1 MRHTLTRH
9 LQRLLPLLAATAAV
23 GWMFGYPLAALTIA
37 LSLYLAWTLVQLGRL
52 HHWLTDT
59 AAGVDPPESMGLW
72 GDVFDEIYRL
82 QKRHFNARDRLQ
94 TMINRVQE
102 STNSLRDGVVMTDA
116 EGAMEWWNHAAEY
129 LCGFRSAKDRGEYIY
144 NLIRDPEFRG
154 YFEAKDYSE
163 PLEIPSPARPE
174 LRIQLQI
181 NLFGEDDRLITI
193 KDVTR
198 IHQLETMRRDFV
210 SNVSHEMRTP
220 LTVISGYLETL
231 SDQTDHIPAGW
242 QRPLSTMRHQASR
255 MEALIT
261 DLLLLSRLETSER
274 RTGDATCYPGP
285 LLRQIQQ
292 DAIALSG
299 DQKHRITLD
308 IEDSRAIQG
317 DESQLRSAF
326 SNLVFNAVK
335 YTSSGGTVAIRYET
349 DADSIRFSVADNGP
363 GIDPEHIPRLTE
375 RFYRADPSRSKET
388 GGTGL
393 GLAIVKHVLYNHD
406 GYLSIDSTPG
416 KGSTFTCTLPLARV
430 IPGNGQ

>member
-1 MRHTLTRH
+1 MRHALTRH
-9 LQRLLPLLAATAAV
+9 LRRLLLLLAAATGIGWLV
-23 GWMFGYPLAALTIA
+23 GYTLVALLIA
-37 LSLYLAWTLVQLGRL
+37 IAFYLGSTLVQLARL
-52 HHWLTDT
+52 HHWLTSSG
-59 AAGVDPPESMGLW
+59 AGVDPPESTGLW
-72 GDVFDEIYRL
+72 GEVFDDIYRL
-82 QKRHFNARDRLQ
+82 QKRHFSARDRLQ
-94 TMINRVQE
+94 TMVNRIRE

-129 LCGFRSAKDRGEYIY
+129 LCGFRTGKDRGEYIY

-154 YFEAKDYSE
+154 YFDAKDYSE
-163 PLEIPSPARPE
+163 PLEIASPARPQ
-174 LRIQLQI
+174 LRLQIQI

-198 IHQLETMRRDFV
+198 IHQLEKMRRDFV

-231 SDQTDHIPAGW
+231 SEQTESIPPGW
-242 QRPLSTMRHQASR
+242 QRPLATMQHQANR

-274 RTGDATCYPGP
+274 RTGDAVCYPEP

-299 DQKHRITLD
+299 DQQHRITLSID
-308 IEDSRAIQG
+308 DSHAIQG
-317 DESQLRSAF
+317 DENQLRSAF

-335 YTSSGGTVAIRYET
+335 YTPAGGTVQIRYGVDD
-349 DADSIRFSVADNGP
+349 DAIRFSVTDNGS

-393 GLAIVKHVLYNHD
+393 GLAIVKHILYNHD
-406 GYLSIDSTPG
+406 GHLSIDSTPG
-416 KGSTFTCTLPLARV
+416 QGSTFTCSVPIERIIREGA
-430 IPGNGQ
+430 

>member
-1 MRHTLTRH
+1 MRHALIRH
-9 LQRLLPLLAATAAV
+9 LKRLLLLLAAATGI
-23 GWMFGYPLAALTIA
+23 GWLAGYTLAALLIA
-37 LSLYLAWTLVQLGRL
+37 VSFYLGSTLVQLGRL
-52 HHWLTDT
+52 HHWLTSS
-59 AAGVDPPESMGLW
+59 AAGADPPESTGLW
-72 GDVFDEIYRL
+72 GDIFDDIYRL

-94 TMINRVQE
+94 TMINRIQE

-129 LCGFRSAKDRGEYIY
+129 LCGFRSAKDRVEYIY
-144 NLIRDPEFRG
+144 NLIRDPAFRG
-154 YFEAKDYSE
+154 YFDAKDYSE
-163 PLEIPSPARPE
+163 PLEIASPARPQ

-198 IHQLETMRRDFV
+198 IHQLEKMRRDFV

-231 SDQTDHIPAGW
+231 SDQTERIPAGW
-242 QRPLSTMRHQASR
+242 QRPLATMRHQANR

-274 RTGDATCYPGP
+274 RTGDAVCYPAP

-299 DQKHRITLD
+299 DQQHRITLSID
-308 IEDSRAIQG
+308 DSRAIQG
-317 DESQLRSAF
+317 DEEQLRSAF

-335 YTSSGGTVAIRYET
+335 YTPAGGTVQIRYGVDE
-349 DADSIRFSVADNGP
+349 DAIRFSVTDDGP

-393 GLAIVKHVLYNHD
+393 GLAIVKHILYNHD
-406 GYLSIDSTPG
+406 GHLSIDSTPEE
-416 KGSTFTCTLPLARV
+416 GSTFTCSLPVERV
-430 IPGNGQ
+430 IREGV

>member
-9 LQRLLPLLAATAAV
+9 LRGLLLLLAGATGV
-23 GWMFGYPLAALTIA
+23 GGLMGHPLAVLTLGLTA
-37 LSLYLAWTLVQLGRL
+37 YLGWTLVQLGRL
-52 HHWLTDT
+52 QHWLSSEK
-59 AAGVDPPESMGLW
+59 AESDPPESTGLW
-72 GDVFDEIYRL
+72 GALFDDIYRL
-82 QKRHFNARDRLQ
+82 QKQHFRARDRLQ
-94 TMINRVQE
+94 TMINRGQE

-129 LCGFRSAKDRGEYIY
+129 LCGFHSDKDRGEYIY
-144 NLIRDPEFRG
+144 NLIRDPAFRE
-154 YFEAKDYSE
+154 YFDIKDYSE
-163 PLEIPSPARPE
+163 PLEIVSPARPE
-174 LRIQLQI
+174 LRIQIQI

-198 IHQLETMRRDFV
+198 IHQLEKMRRDFV

-231 SDQTDHIPAGW
+231 ADQADQVPPGW
-242 QRPLSTMRHQASR
+242 QRPLATMRHQASR

-261 DLLLLSRLETSER
+261 DLLLLARLETSER
-274 RTGDATCYPGP
+274 RTGGATCYPEP

-299 DQKHRITLD
+299 DQQHRITLD
-308 IEDSRAIQG
+308 VEDSRAIQG

-335 YTSSGGTVAIRYET
+335 YTPAGGAIELYYAVENDT
-349 DADSIRFSVADNGP
+349 IRFSVTDDGP

-375 RFYRADPSRSKET
+375 RFYRADPSRSNET

-406 GYLSIDSTPG
+406 GYLSIDSALG
-416 KGSTFTCTLPLARV
+416 AGSTFACNLPVER
-430 IPGNGQ
+430 ISPENGQ